1 MHADA
6 HTHRDAH
13 EYMHIHTYTHI
24 FIRTYIYS
32 HNLIQAYTHRLTNK
46 PIYTYVMNPYM
57 HIYNTYT

>member
-13 EYMHIHTYTHI
+13 GYMHIHTYTHFHTHIHI
-24 FIRTYIYS
+24 FTQSDTSIYTQTY
-32 HNLIQAYTHRLTNK
+32 NK